1 MMALQK
7 NLKRFDLKLKV
18 RFFVLSKMFF
28 IEELS
33 TSPKQAVSKLLGK
46 DKKLIDNW
54 RPISPANADVS

>member
-1 MMALQK
+1 MALQK

-18 RFFVLSKMFF
+18 RFFVLSKIFL

-33 TSPKQAVSKLLGK
+33 TSLKQAVSKLLGK

-54 RPISPANADVS
+54 RPISPVNADVS

>member
-1 MMALQK
+1 MALQK

-18 RFFVLSKMFF
+18 RFFVLSKIFL

-33 TSPKQAVSKLLGK
+33 TSLKQAVSKLLGK

-54 RPISPANADVS
+54 RPISSVNADVS

>member
-18 RFFVLSKMFF
+18 RFFVLSKIFL

-33 TSPKQAVSKLLGK
+33 TSLKQAVSKLLGK

-54 RPISPANADVS
+54 RPISSVNADVS